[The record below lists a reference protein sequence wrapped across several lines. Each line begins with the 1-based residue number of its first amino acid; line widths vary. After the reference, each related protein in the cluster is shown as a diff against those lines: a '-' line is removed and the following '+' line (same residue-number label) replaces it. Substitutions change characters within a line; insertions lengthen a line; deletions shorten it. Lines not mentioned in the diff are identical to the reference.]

1 MNPDWDPDDVCES
14 DTDKELSR
22 CFDDEEL
29 EVSCLDLCIDGTE
42 VAALRR
48 YRQLSRWTIVS

>member
-1 MNPDWDPDDVCES
+1 MNPAWSPDDVNES

-29 EVSCLDLCIDGTE
+29 EVYCLDLCSGGTE

-48 YRQLSRWTIVS
+48 DRKLSRWTAGL